1 MTHLLARSII
11 AVALATAA
19 ACAPDSPDVV
29 AGADD
34 LGHIHDI
41 VELEGEL
48 LIATHSGLYRVDEP
62 TTAVLVGTE
71 RHDLMALTTDGS
83 ALQASGHPDLR
94 IDAYRVEGLPAHLG
108 LAESNDG
115 GQSWSVDP
123 DLLGRIDFHAL
134 AWAGDVLFGADTEGR
149 IRARQ
154 PDGTWNS
161 RGRLDAADLA
171 VDPTDPTHLLAAS
184 DGALWHSTDGGR
196 TWLADPSAPA
206 ITQVE
211 WTVADG
217 VVAATTGGDIRQAT
231 GPGATWRTVAPP
243 PVTVE
248 TLAIVDGRWLVTGRG
263 GTIHELVDETWAPL
277 YEPAR

>member
-1 MTHLLARSII
+1 MPRVLIRSII
-11 AVALATAA
+11 AVAVATAA
-19 ACAPDSPDVV
+19 ACAADSPDVV

-41 VELEGEL
+41 VELEGDL
-48 LIATHSGLYRVDEP
+48 LIATHSGLYRVDDP

-71 RHDLMALTTDGS
+71 RHDLMALTADGS

-108 LAESNDG
+108 LAESSDG
-115 GQSWSVDP
+115 GRSWRVDP

-154 PDGTWNS
+154 PDGTWNG
-161 RGRLDAADLA
+161 RGRLDATDLA
-171 VDPTDPTHLLAAS
+171 VDPTDPNHLLAAS
-184 DGALWHSTDGGR
+184 GGGLWHSTDGGR
-196 TWLADPSAPA
+196 TWATDPSAPA

-211 WTVADG
+211 WTADG
-217 VVAATTGGDIRQAT
+217 VVVATTDGDIRLAAE
-231 GPGATWRTVAPP
+231 PGATWRMIVAPP
-243 PVTVE
+243 VDVE

-263 GTIHELVDETWAPL
+263 GTIHELVGETWMPL
-277 YEPAR
+277 YEPTR